1 MRSTESAEH
10 RRDLLRERLGGGV
23 VDRLFVQGEDPSA
36 QVRDRGVQAVLRE
49 LDAEELPLPAAHLQE
64 LRRATGGAAHI
75 SADLD
80 HEPL

>member
-1 MRSTESAEH
+1 VH
-10 RRDLLRERLGGGV
+10 P
-23 VDRLFVQGEDPSA
+23 GEDPST

-64 LRRATGGAAHI
+64 LRRAAGGAANI